1 MRIVRCFSVRK
12 VNKFIALILSTL
24 ILTAPVAAY
33 ADVQNTSVMYITSSE
48 GSLPATYSGN
58 RDDIISLKNPQTL
71 ITTTTTKSYVISA
84 VAQPDST
91 VSLYSYNSE
100 TDKYDRMLSEE
111 GVLMQTEVGASGLY
125 AQSVNLN
132 SGKNNIMIVASKGA
146 DTEVIKLEITLN
158 QNIVAKILSIGA
170 DLAQIFGR

>member
-1 MRIVRCFSVRK
+1 MRK
-12 VNKFIALILSTL
+12 VNKIIALILSTL
-24 ILTAPVAAY
+24 ILSAPIAAF
-33 ADVQNTSVMYITSSE
+33 ADVQNTSVMYTTSSE

-71 ITTTTTKSYVISA
+71 ITSTTTKSYVISA
-84 VAQPDST
+84 VAQPDSV
-91 VSLYSYNSE
+91 VSLYSYNPS
-100 TDKYDRMLSEE
+100 TDKYDKMLSED
-111 GVLMQTEVGASGLY
+111 GVLMQTSVGASGLY

-132 SGKNNIMIVASKGA
+132 NGKNEIMLVATKGT

-158 QNIVAKILSIGA
+158 QNIVAKILSIGS

>member
-1 MRIVRCFSVRK
+1 MRK
-12 VNKFIALILSTL
+12 VNKIIVLILSTL
-24 ILTAPVAAY
+24 ILSAPIAAF
-33 ADVQNTSVMYITSSE
+33 ADVQNTSVMYTTSSE

-71 ITTTTTKSYVISA
+71 ITSTTTKSYVISA
-84 VAQPDST
+84 VAQPDSV
-91 VSLYSYNSE
+91 VSLYSYNPS
-100 TDKYDRMLSEE
+100 TDKYDKMLSED
-111 GVLMQTEVGASGLY
+111 GVLMQISVGASGLY

-132 SGKNNIMIVASKGA
+132 NGKNEIMLVATKGT

-158 QNIVAKILSIGA
+158 QNIVAKILSIGS

>member
-1 MRIVRCFSVRK
+1 MRK
-12 VNKFIALILSTL
+12 VNKIIALILSTL
-24 ILTAPVAAY
+24 ILSAPIAAF
-33 ADVQNTSVMYITSSE
+33 ADVQNTSVMYTTSSE

-71 ITTTTTKSYVISA
+71 ITSTTTKSYVISA
-84 VAQPDST
+84 VAQPDSV
-91 VSLYSYNSE
+91 VSLYSYNPS
-100 TDKYDRMLSEE
+100 TDKYDKMLSED
-111 GVLMQTEVGASGLY
+111 GVLMQISVGASGLY

-132 SGKNNIMIVASKGA
+132 NGKNEIMLVATKGT

-158 QNIVAKILSIGA
+158 QNIVAKILSIGS